1 MILAAH
7 ASSPATAQA
16 LLNELADS
24 QPVFLERIARSIP
37 GMLPKAYRWVGE
49 MEEISSFV
57 RDGLGDGEAHIHHG
71 FAHLY
76 DRIEKAL
83 PEGED
88 IKVLKKFVEDAKGVA
103 RKPGQK
109 TRLYPQPPSARLR
122 VDLKGSVLN
131 NMERLPYD
139 IWHIIFQ
146 QACTDGGYTGCA
158 LASTSKS
165 VRSISAAARLHSVN
179 LHSLRQVQLFLV
191 CLERSHHPA
200 GAETPPVHHLFLS
213 FVPQTCDAPLRKFR
227 KTTHYAHNERSVLQQ
242 LINDHRE
249 WNAAKVAWNH
259 GFVLHITRLLQAVAP
274 SLRTLTV
281 VQARQI
287 RLPLLW
293 YNLPALRE
301 LTLFGD
307 DRLFLRLPQPGLLV
321 PGESDDSDFNTY
333 GVSSFPATGET
344 SEPTCVPFPSL
355 ERLHV
360 VLAYPKLHP
369 WKQTLPHWAALAPRL
384 THLRLSG
391 DDEQVLQTLRR
402 VLGLPMITPPGPP
415 SADRS
420 ELPDDVS
427 SDVPTSPY
435 PDLSLVMVQ
444 MGEHGTRK
452 PGGGAPVQN
461 REAEVGLRPEVKK
474 VAALCDEGPY
484 SGTRT
489 VFVRG
494 QGPRMEDWPKRLKRD
509 WEERM
514 KGEVGCWTDSASE
527 DTDEEGFGDGIV
539 PPTAVPISGQQSRD
553 GQRGL
558 MGVRREAIDLAI

>member
-1 MILAAH
+1 
-7 ASSPATAQA
+7 
-16 LLNELADS
+16 
-24 QPVFLERIARSIP
+24 
-37 GMLPKAYRWVGE
+37 
-49 MEEISSFV
+49 
-57 RDGLGDGEAHIHHG
+57 
-71 FAHLY
+71 
-76 DRIEKAL
+76 
-83 PEGED
+83 
-88 IKVLKKFVEDAKGVA
+88 
-103 RKPGQK
+103 
-109 TRLYPQPPSARLR
+109 
-122 VDLKGSVLN
+122 
-131 NMERLPYD
+131 MERLPYD
-139 IWHIIFQ
+139 IWHITFQ

-213 FVPQTCDAPLRKFR
+213 FVHQTCDAPLRKFR

-249 WNAAKVAWNH
+249 WNAAKVAWNRE
-259 GFVLHITRLLQAVAP
+259 FVLHVTRLLQTVAP

-321 PGESDDSDFNTY
+321 SGESDDSDFNMY
-333 GVSSFPATGET
+333 GVSSFLATGET

-402 VLGLPMITPPGPP
+402 VLGLPTITPPGPP

-420 ELPDDVS
+420 GLPDDVS
-427 SDVPTSPY
+427 SDVPTSRY
-435 PDLSLVMVQ
+435 PDLSFVMVQ

-452 PGGGAPVQN
+452 PGSGAPVQN

-494 QGPRMEDWPKRLKRD
+494 EGPRMEDWPKRLKRD

-514 KGEVGCWTDSASE
+514 KGEVGCWADRVSE
-527 DTDEEGFGDGIV
+527 DTDEEGFGDGVV
-539 PPTAVPISGQQSRD
+539 PPTAVPMAGQQSRD
-553 GQRGL
+553 GQRGTRA
-558 MGVRREAIDLAI
+558 VRGWWNLKAVFSRTNGCKARGD